1 MNIFPSLSRSRD
13 KPQNRTSG
21 SGYSFF
27 FGGST
32 AGKNVNER
40 SAMQMTAVYSCVR
53 ILAEAVAG
61 LPLHLYRYKEDG
73 GKEKALDHPLYNLL
87 HDEPNPEMSSFVFRE
102 TLMTHLLLWGN
113 AYAQIIRDSSGDL
126 ISLWPLSPDQTEVFV
141 DKNGQ
146 VAYKYQ
152 KDGQTYIL
160 GVNDV
165 FHIKDIGNGLIGLSK
180 LSFMSYSVK
189 EATDTQKFATAN
201 AENYGKP
208 SGILTV
214 DHILKKDK
222 NGVNERD
229 RIRQSLYD
237 FRTGGSSKIVVL
249 EADMKFNP
257 VTLTPE
263 ESQLIENRRFSV
275 EEICRW
281 FGVPPV
287 LIGASGAT
295 TWGSGISEITSG
307 FVKFTIGPMLVSIEQ
322 ALRSR
327 VFTFDERMTMQAEF
341 SLDAL
346 MRGDITSRYQAYA
359 TAVQNGFK
367 TRNEVRQLENDEPVE
382 GGDVLTAQTN
392 LAPLDKLGQVTGG
405 SQTQITDIKQ
415 WHRSKLRLL

>member
-1 MNIFPSLSRSRD
+1 MMSAAP
-13 KPQNRTSG
+13 TSPD
-21 SGYSFF
+21 
-27 FGGST
+27 
-32 AGKNVNER
+32 A
-40 SAMQMTAVYSCVR
+40 AMQVSTVYACVSL
-53 ILAEAVAG
+53 LARVISS
-61 LPLHLYRYKEDG
+61 LPLMVYETMPDG
-73 GKEKALDHPLYNLL
+73 RRKLARDSRLWMVL
-87 HDEPNPEMSSFVFRE
+87 HSRPNDV
-102 TLMTHLLLWGN
+102 MTPRDFWSTMIMHWAMRGN

-180 LSFMSYSVK
+180 LSFMSSSVK

-327 VFTFDERMTMQAEF
+327 VFTLDERMTMQAEF

-382 GGDVLTAQTN
+382 GGDMLTAQTN

-415 WHRSKLRLL
+415 

>member
-1 MNIFPSLSRSRD
+1 MASPLISRFFSWIGGGILRDQSGQQLSTPSVMSAT
-13 KPQNRTSG
+13 PTSPD
-21 SGYSFF
+21 
-27 FGGST
+27 
-32 AGKNVNER
+32 A
-40 SAMQMTAVYSCVR
+40 AMQVSTVYACVSL
-53 ILAEAVAG
+53 LARVISS
-61 LPLHLYRYKEDG
+61 LPLMVY
-73 GKEKALDHPLYNLL
+73 
-87 HDEPNPEMSSFVFRE
+87 E
-102 TLMTHLLLWGN
+102 TLPDGRRKLARDSRLWMVLHSRPNDVMTPRDFWSTMIMHWAMRGN

-126 ISLWPLSPDQTEVFV
+126 VSLWPLSPDQTEVFV
-141 DKNGQ
+141 DSKGQ

-152 KDGQTYIL
+152 KDGKTYLL

-165 FHIKDIGNGLIGLSK
+165 LHIKDIGNGLIGLSK
-180 LSFMSYSVK
+180 LSFMSSSVK

-214 DHILKKDK
+214 DHILKKENK
-222 NGVNERD
+222 NGVNERE

-327 VFTFDERMTMQAEF
+327 VFTLEERMTMQAEF

-405 SQTQITDIKQ
+405 SQNQITDIKQ
-415 WHRSKLRLL
+415 

>member
-1 MNIFPSLSRSRD
+1 MASLASRFFSWIGGGILRDQSGQQLSTPSVMSAA
-13 KPQNRTSG
+13 PTSPD
-21 SGYSFF
+21 
-27 FGGST
+27 
-32 AGKNVNER
+32 A
-40 SAMQMTAVYSCVR
+40 AMQVSTVYACVSL
-53 ILAEAVAG
+53 LARVISS
-61 LPLHLYRYKEDG
+61 LPLMVYETMPDG
-73 GKEKALDHPLYNLL
+73 RRKLARGSRLWMVL
-87 HDEPNPEMSSFVFRE
+87 HSRPNDV
-102 TLMTHLLLWGN
+102 MTPRDFWATMIMHWAMRGN

-126 ISLWPLSPDQTEVFV
+126 VSLWPLSPDQTEVFV
-141 DKNGQ
+141 DDKGQ

-165 FHIKDIGNGLIGLSK
+165 LHIKDIGNGLIGLSK
-180 LSFMSYSVK
+180 LSFMSASVK

-214 DHILKKDK
+214 DHILKKENK
-222 NGVNERD
+222 NGVNERE
-229 RIRQSLYD
+229 RIRQSLND

-327 VFTFDERMTMQAEF
+327 VFTLEERMTMQAEF

-392 LAPLDKLGQVTGG
+392 LAPLDMLGQVSGG
-405 SQTQITDIKQ
+405 SQSQISEIKQ
-415 WHRSKLRLL
+415 

>member
-1 MNIFPSLSRSRD
+1 MRDQSGQQLGTPSVMSAA
-13 KPQNRTSG
+13 PTSPD
-21 SGYSFF
+21 
-27 FGGST
+27 
-32 AGKNVNER
+32 A
-40 SAMQMTAVYSCVR
+40 AMQVSTVYACVSL
-53 ILAEAVAG
+53 LARVISS
-61 LPLHLYRYKEDG
+61 LPLMVYETMPDG
-73 GKEKALDHPLYNLL
+73 RRKLARDSRLWMVL
-87 HDEPNPEMSSFVFRE
+87 HSRPNDV
-102 TLMTHLLLWGN
+102 MTPRDFWSTMIMHWAMRGN

-141 DKNGQ
+141 DENGQ

-160 GVNDV
+160 GLDDV

-180 LSFMSYSVK
+180 LSFMSSSVK

-327 VFTFDERMTMQAEF
+327 VFTLDERMTMQAEF

-382 GGDVLTAQTN
+382 GGDMLTAQTN
-392 LAPLDKLGQVTGG
+392 LAPLDKLGQVAGG

-415 WHRSKLRLL
+415 

>member
-1 MNIFPSLSRSRD
+1 MANSLVSRFFSWIGGGILRDQSGQQMSTPSVMTAA
-13 KPQNRTSG
+13 PTSPD
-21 SGYSFF
+21 
-27 FGGST
+27 
-32 AGKNVNER
+32 
-40 SAMQMTAVYSCVR
+40 SAMQISTVYACVSLLSR
-53 ILAEAVAG
+53 VISS
-61 LPLHLYRYKEDG
+61 LPLMIYENQPDG
-73 GKEKALDHPLYNLL
+73 RRKLARDSRLWMVL
-87 HDEPNPEMSSFVFRE
+87 HSRPNDV
-102 TLMTHLLLWGN
+102 MTPRDFWSTMIMHWAMRGN

-126 ISLWPLSPDQTEVFV
+126 VSLWPLSPDQTEVFV
-141 DKNGQ
+141 DRNGQ

-160 GVNDV
+160 GPDDV
-165 FHIKDIGNGLIGLSK
+165 LHIKDIGNGLIGLSK
-180 LSFMSYSVK
+180 LSFMSSSVK
-189 EATDTQKFATAN
+189 EATETQRFATSN
-201 AENYGKP
+201 AENFGKP

-214 DHILKKDK
+214 DHILKSKNKD
-222 NGVNERD
+222 GVNERE
-229 RIRQSLYD
+229 RIRDSLTD
-237 FRTGGSSKIVVL
+237 FRTGGSSKIIVL
-249 EADMKFNP
+249 EADMKFNA

-322 ALRSR
+322 ALQSR
-327 VFTFDERMTMQAEF
+327 VFSLEERMTMQAEF

-415 WHRSKLRLL
+415 

>member
-1 MNIFPSLSRSRD
+1 MANSLVSRFISWIGGGILRDQSGQQMSTPSVMTAAPTSPDAAMQISTVYACVSLLSRVIS
-13 KPQNRTSG
+13 S
-21 SGYSFF
+21 
-27 FGGST
+27 
-32 AGKNVNER
+32 
-40 SAMQMTAVYSCVR
+40 
-53 ILAEAVAG
+53 
-61 LPLHLYRYKEDG
+61 LPLMIYENQSDG
-73 GKEKALDHPLYNLL
+73 RRKLARDSRLWMVL
-87 HDEPNPEMSSFVFRE
+87 HSRPNDV
-102 TLMTHLLLWGN
+102 MTPRDFWSTMVMHWAMRGN

-126 ISLWPLSPDQTEVFV
+126 VSLWPLSPDQTEVFV
-141 DKNGQ
+141 DQNGQ

-152 KDGQTYIL
+152 KDGKTYIL
-160 GVNDV
+160 GTDDV
-165 FHIKDIGNGLIGLSK
+165 LHIKDIGNGLIGLSK
-180 LSFMSYSVK
+180 LSFMSSSVK
-189 EATDTQKFATAN
+189 EATETQRFATAN
-201 AENYGKP
+201 AENFGKP

-214 DHILKKDK
+214 DHILKSKNKD
-222 NGVNERD
+222 GVNERE
-229 RIRQSLYD
+229 RIRDSLTD
-237 FRTGGSSKIVVL
+237 FRTGGSSKIIVL
-249 EADMKFNP
+249 EADMKFNA

-287 LIGASGAT
+287 LIGASGVT

-322 ALRSR
+322 ALQSR
-327 VFTFDERMTMQAEF
+327 VFSLDERMNMQAEF

-392 LAPLDKLGQVTGG
+392 LAPLDKLGETSGG
-405 SQTQITDIKQ
+405 SQKAITEIKQ
-415 WHRSKLRLL
+415 

>member
-1 MNIFPSLSRSRD
+1 MASLASRFFSWIGGGILRDQSGQQLGTPSVMSAA
-13 KPQNRTSG
+13 PTSPD
-21 SGYSFF
+21 
-27 FGGST
+27 
-32 AGKNVNER
+32 A
-40 SAMQMTAVYSCVR
+40 AMQVSTVYACVSL
-53 ILAEAVAG
+53 LARVISS
-61 LPLHLYRYKEDG
+61 LPLMVYETMPDG
-73 GKEKALDHPLYNLL
+73 RRKLARDSRLWMVL
-87 HDEPNPEMSSFVFRE
+87 HSRPNDV
-102 TLMTHLLLWGN
+102 MTPRDFWSTMIMHWAMRGN

-180 LSFMSYSVK
+180 LSFMSSSVK
-189 EATDTQKFATAN
+189 EATDTQKFATEN

-257 VTLTPE
+257 VSLTPE

-327 VFTFDERMTMQAEF
+327 VFTLDERMTMQAEF

-382 GGDVLTAQTN
+382 GGDMLTAQTN

-415 WHRSKLRLL
+415 

>member
-1 MNIFPSLSRSRD
+1 MASPLISRFFSWIGGGILRDQSGQQLSTPSVMSAAPTSPDAAMQVSTVYACVSLLARVISSLPLMVYETLPDGRRKLSRDSRLWMVLHARPND
-13 KPQNRTSG
+13 VMTPRD
-21 SGYSFF
+21 FW
-27 FGGST
+27 ST
-32 AGKNVNER
+32 MIMHW
-40 SAMQMTAVYSCVR
+40 AMR
-53 ILAEAVAG
+53 
-61 LPLHLYRYKEDG
+61 
-73 GKEKALDHPLYNLL
+73 
-87 HDEPNPEMSSFVFRE
+87 
-102 TLMTHLLLWGN
+102 GN

-126 ISLWPLSPDQTEVFV
+126 VSLWPLSPDQTEVFV
-141 DKNGQ
+141 DSKGQ

-152 KDGQTYIL
+152 KDGKTYIL

-165 FHIKDIGNGLIGLSK
+165 LHIKDIGNGLIGLSK
-180 LSFMSYSVK
+180 LSFMSSSVK

-214 DHILKKDK
+214 DHILKKENK
-222 NGVNERD
+222 NGVNERE

-327 VFTFDERMTMQAEF
+327 VFTLEERMSMQAEF

-392 LAPLDKLGQVTGG
+392 LAPLDKLGQVTSG
-405 SQTQITDIKQ
+405 SQNQITDIKQ
-415 WHRSKLRLL
+415 

>member
-1 MNIFPSLSRSRD
+1 MASLASRFFSWIGGGILRDQSGQQLGTPSVMSAA
-13 KPQNRTSG
+13 PTSPD
-21 SGYSFF
+21 
-27 FGGST
+27 
-32 AGKNVNER
+32 A
-40 SAMQMTAVYSCVR
+40 AMQVSTVYACVSL
-53 ILAEAVAG
+53 LARVISS
-61 LPLHLYRYKEDG
+61 LPLMVYETMPDG
-73 GKEKALDHPLYNLL
+73 RRKLARDSRLWMGL
-87 HDEPNPEMSSFVFRE
+87 HSRPNDV
-102 TLMTHLLLWGN
+102 MTPRDFWSTMIMHWAMRGN

-180 LSFMSYSVK
+180 LSFMSSSVK

-327 VFTFDERMTMQAEF
+327 VFTLDERMTMQAEF

-382 GGDVLTAQTN
+382 GGDMLTAQTN
-392 LAPLDKLGQVTGG
+392 LAPLDKLGQVTVG

-415 WHRSKLRLL
+415 

>member
-1 MNIFPSLSRSRD
+1 MASLASRFFSWIGGGILRDQSGQQLGTPSVMSAA
-13 KPQNRTSG
+13 PTSPD
-21 SGYSFF
+21 
-27 FGGST
+27 
-32 AGKNVNER
+32 A
-40 SAMQMTAVYSCVR
+40 AMQVSTVYACVSL
-53 ILAEAVAG
+53 LARVISS
-61 LPLHLYRYKEDG
+61 LPLMVYETMPDG
-73 GKEKALDHPLYNLL
+73 RRKLARDSRLWMVL
-87 HDEPNPEMSSFVFRE
+87 HSRPNDV
-102 TLMTHLLLWGN
+102 MTPRDFWSTMIMHWAMRGN

-180 LSFMSYSVK
+180 LSFMSSSVK

-327 VFTFDERMTMQAEF
+327 VFTLDERMTMQAEF

-382 GGDVLTAQTN
+382 GGDMLTAQTN

-415 WHRSKLRLL
+415 

>member
-1 MNIFPSLSRSRD
+1 MANSLVSRFISWIGGGILRDQSGQQLSTPSVMTAT
-13 KPQNRTSG
+13 PTSPD
-21 SGYSFF
+21 
-27 FGGST
+27 
-32 AGKNVNER
+32 A
-40 SAMQMTAVYSCVR
+40 AMQISTVYACVSL
-53 ILAEAVAG
+53 LARVISS
-61 LPLHLYRYKEDG
+61 LPLMVYENQPDG
-73 GKEKALDHPLYNLL
+73 RRRLARNSRLWMVL
-87 HDEPNPEMSSFVFRE
+87 HSRPNDV
-102 TLMTHLLLWGN
+102 MTPRDFWSTMIMHWAMRGN

-126 ISLWPLSPDQTEVFV
+126 VSLWPLSPDQTEVFV

-160 GVNDV
+160 GPNDV
-165 FHIKDIGNGLIGLSK
+165 LHIKDIGNGLIGLSK
-180 LSFMSYSVK
+180 LAFMSSSVK
-189 EATDTQKFATAN
+189 EATEAQRFATAN
-201 AENYGKP
+201 AENFGKP

-214 DHILKKDK
+214 DHILKSKNKD
-222 NGVNERD
+222 GVNERE
-229 RIRQSLYD
+229 RIRDSLTD
-237 FRTGGSSKIVVL
+237 FRSGGSSKIIVL
-249 EADMKFNP
+249 EADMKFNA

-322 ALRSR
+322 ALQSR
-327 VFTFDERMTMQAEF
+327 VFSLDERMNMQAEF

-392 LAPLDKLGQVTGG
+392 LAPLDKLGETSGG
-405 SQTQITDIKQ
+405 SQKAITEIKQ
-415 WHRSKLRLL
+415 

>member
-1 MNIFPSLSRSRD
+1 MASLASRFFSWIGGGILRDQSGQQLGTPSVMSAA
-13 KPQNRTSG
+13 PTSPD
-21 SGYSFF
+21 
-27 FGGST
+27 
-32 AGKNVNER
+32 A
-40 SAMQMTAVYSCVR
+40 AMQVSTVYACVSL
-53 ILAEAVAG
+53 LARVISS
-61 LPLHLYRYKEDG
+61 LPLMVYETMPDG
-73 GKEKALDHPLYNLL
+73 RRKLARDSRLWMVL
-87 HDEPNPEMSSFVFRE
+87 HSRPNDV
-102 TLMTHLLLWGN
+102 MTPRDFWSTMIMHWAMRGN

-180 LSFMSYSVK
+180 LSFMSSSVK

-405 SQTQITDIKQ
+405 SQTQIRYIKQ
-415 WHRSKLRLL
+415 

>member
-1 MNIFPSLSRSRD
+1 MASFFSNFVTWLGGGILRDHNGQQLCTPSVSSA
-13 KPQNRTSG
+13 PRTSPD
-21 SGYSFF
+21 
-27 FGGST
+27 
-32 AGKNVNER
+32 A
-40 SAMQMTAVYSCVR
+40 AMQVSTVYACVSL
-53 ILAEAVAG
+53 LARVISS
-61 LPLHLYRYKEDG
+61 LPLMVYENFPDG
-73 GKEKALDHPLYNLL
+73 QRRIARGTNLWMVL
-87 HDEPNPEMSSFVFRE
+87 HSRPNDQ
-102 TLMTHLLLWGN
+102 MTPRDFWSTMIMHWAMRGN
-113 AYAQIIRDSSGDL
+113 AYAQIMRDSTGDL
-126 ISLWPLSPDQTEVFV
+126 IALWPLSPDQMEVYV
-141 DKNGQ
+141 DDQGK
-146 VAYKYQ
+146 VVYKYQ
-152 KDGQTYIL
+152 KNGKTFLFDPKDIL
-160 GVNDV
+160 
-165 FHIKDIGNGLIGLSK
+165 HIKDVGNGLIGLSK
-180 LSFMSYSVK
+180 LAFMASSVR
-189 EATDTQKFATAN
+189 EAVDTQNFATSNAAN
-201 AENYGKP
+201 FGKP

-214 DHILKKDK
+214 DHILSPKNK
-222 NGVNERD
+222 NGVNERE
-229 RIRQSLYD
+229 RVRQGLVD
-237 FRTGGSSKIVVL
+237 FRTGGSSKIIVL

-327 VFTFDERMTMQAEF
+327 VFNYEERESMQAEF

-367 TRNEVRQLENDEPVE
+367 TRNEVRQLENDEPIE

-392 LAPLDKLGQVTGG
+392 LAPLDMLGKI
-405 SQTQITDIKQ
+405 ITTAQKEITEIKQ
-415 WHRSKLRLL
+415 

>member
-1 MNIFPSLSRSRD
+1 MRDQSGQQLGTPSVMSAA
-13 KPQNRTSG
+13 PTSPD
-21 SGYSFF
+21 
-27 FGGST
+27 
-32 AGKNVNER
+32 A
-40 SAMQMTAVYSCVR
+40 AMQVSTVYACVSL
-53 ILAEAVAG
+53 LARVISS
-61 LPLHLYRYKEDG
+61 LPLMVYETMPDG
-73 GKEKALDHPLYNLL
+73 RRKLARDSRLWMVL
-87 HDEPNPEMSSFVFRE
+87 HSRPNDV
-102 TLMTHLLLWGN
+102 MTPRDFWSTMIMHWAMRGN

-180 LSFMSYSVK
+180 LSFMSSSVK
-189 EATDTQKFATAN
+189 EATDTQKFATEN

-327 VFTFDERMTMQAEF
+327 VFTLDERMTMQAEF

-382 GGDVLTAQTN
+382 GGDMLTAQTN

-415 WHRSKLRLL
+415 

>member
-1 MNIFPSLSRSRD
+1 MASPLISRFFSWIGGGILRDQSGQQLSTPSVMSAA
-13 KPQNRTSG
+13 PTSPD
-21 SGYSFF
+21 
-27 FGGST
+27 
-32 AGKNVNER
+32 A
-40 SAMQMTAVYSCVR
+40 AMQVSTVYACVSL
-53 ILAEAVAG
+53 LARVISS
-61 LPLHLYRYKEDG
+61 LPLMVY
-73 GKEKALDHPLYNLL
+73 
-87 HDEPNPEMSSFVFRE
+87 E
-102 TLMTHLLLWGN
+102 TLPDGRRKLARDSRLWMVLHARPNDVMTPRDFWSTMIMHWAMRGN

-126 ISLWPLSPDQTEVFV
+126 VSLWPLSPDQTEVFV
-141 DKNGQ
+141 DSKGQ

-152 KDGQTYIL
+152 KDGKTYIL

-165 FHIKDIGNGLIGLSK
+165 LHIKDIGNGLIGLSK
-180 LSFMSYSVK
+180 LSFMSSSVK

-214 DHILKKDK
+214 DHILKKENK
-222 NGVNERD
+222 NGVNERE

-327 VFTFDERMTMQAEF
+327 VFTLEERMTMQAEF

-392 LAPLDKLGQVTGG
+392 LAPLDKLGQVTSV
-405 SQTQITDIKQ
+405 SQNQITDIK
-415 WHRSKLRLL
+415 K

>member
-1 MNIFPSLSRSRD
+1 MRDQSGQQLSTPSVMSAT
-13 KPQNRTSG
+13 PTSPD
-21 SGYSFF
+21 
-27 FGGST
+27 
-32 AGKNVNER
+32 A
-40 SAMQMTAVYSCVR
+40 AMQVSTVYACVSL
-53 ILAEAVAG
+53 LARVISS
-61 LPLHLYRYKEDG
+61 LPLMVY
-73 GKEKALDHPLYNLL
+73 
-87 HDEPNPEMSSFVFRE
+87 E
-102 TLMTHLLLWGN
+102 TLPDGRRKLARDSRLWMVLHSRPNDVMTPRDFWSTMIMHWAMRGN

-126 ISLWPLSPDQTEVFV
+126 VSLWPLSPDQTEVFV
-141 DKNGQ
+141 DSKGQ

-152 KDGQTYIL
+152 KDGKTYIL

-165 FHIKDIGNGLIGLSK
+165 LHIKDIGNGLIGLSK
-180 LSFMSYSVK
+180 LSFMSSSVK

-214 DHILKKDK
+214 DHILKKENK
-222 NGVNERD
+222 NGVNERE

-327 VFTFDERMTMQAEF
+327 VFTLEERMTMQAEF

-415 WHRSKLRLL
+415 

>member
-1 MNIFPSLSRSRD
+1 MASLASRFFSWIGGGILRDQSGQQLGTPSVMSAA
-13 KPQNRTSG
+13 PTSPD
-21 SGYSFF
+21 
-27 FGGST
+27 
-32 AGKNVNER
+32 A
-40 SAMQMTAVYSCVR
+40 AMQVSTVYACVSL
-53 ILAEAVAG
+53 LARVISS
-61 LPLHLYRYKEDG
+61 LPLMVYETMPDG
-73 GKEKALDHPLYNLL
+73 RRKLARDSRLWMVL
-87 HDEPNPEMSSFVFRE
+87 HSRPNDV
-102 TLMTHLLLWGN
+102 MTPRDFWSTMIMHWAMRGN

-180 LSFMSYSVK
+180 LSFMSSSVK
-189 EATDTQKFATAN
+189 EATDTQKFATEN

-257 VTLTPE
+257 VSLTPE

-327 VFTFDERMTMQAEF
+327 VFTLDERMTMQAEF

-392 LAPLDKLGQVTGG
+392 LAPLDKLGQVTSG
-405 SQTQITDIKQ
+405 SQNQITDIKQ
-415 WHRSKLRLL
+415 

>member
-1 MNIFPSLSRSRD
+1 MASLASRFFSWIGGGILRDQSGQQLGTPSVMSAA
-13 KPQNRTSG
+13 PTSPD
-21 SGYSFF
+21 
-27 FGGST
+27 
-32 AGKNVNER
+32 A
-40 SAMQMTAVYSCVR
+40 AMQVSTVYACVSL
-53 ILAEAVAG
+53 LARVISS
-61 LPLHLYRYKEDG
+61 LPLMVYETMPDG
-73 GKEKALDHPLYNLL
+73 RRKLARDSRLWMVL
-87 HDEPNPEMSSFVFRE
+87 HSRPNDV
-102 TLMTHLLLWGN
+102 MTPRDFWSTMIMHWAMRGN

-141 DKNGQ
+141 DENGQ

-160 GVNDV
+160 GLDDV

-180 LSFMSYSVK
+180 LSFMSSSVK

-327 VFTFDERMTMQAEF
+327 VFTLDERMTMQAEF

-382 GGDVLTAQTN
+382 GGDMLTAQTN
-392 LAPLDKLGQVTGG
+392 LAPLDKLGQVAGG

-415 WHRSKLRLL
+415 

>member
-1 MNIFPSLSRSRD
+1 MASLASRFFSWIGGGILRDQSGQQLGTPSVMSAA
-13 KPQNRTSG
+13 PTSPD
-21 SGYSFF
+21 
-27 FGGST
+27 
-32 AGKNVNER
+32 A
-40 SAMQMTAVYSCVR
+40 AMQVSTVYACVSL
-53 ILAEAVAG
+53 LARVISS
-61 LPLHLYRYKEDG
+61 LPLMVYETMPDG
-73 GKEKALDHPLYNLL
+73 RRKLARDSRLWMVL
-87 HDEPNPEMSSFVFRE
+87 HSRPNDV
-102 TLMTHLLLWGN
+102 MTPRDFWSTMIMHWAMRGN

-180 LSFMSYSVK
+180 LSFMSSSVK

-281 FGVPPV
+281 FGVPPI

-405 SQTQITDIKQ
+405 SQTQIRYIKQ
-415 WHRSKLRLL
+415 